1 MKLTYELLKAQKPT
15 ACDEQAN
22 EFKRL
27 FPDGCEPTVE
37 NLFELANSEYVP
49 GCTLDVFWL
58 VRLLPEEGPGSMR
71 AFALWCAEQVAYLCD
86 DQRVRDCIDVVRRRV
101 DVPGSC
107 TDQELAAA
115 WAAAGAAAWA
125 AAGAAAWAAARAAA
139 WAAAGAAA
147 WDAARAAAGAAARDA
162 TWDAAWA
169 AQIACL
175 SQLLLEAE

>member
-1 MKLTYELLKAQKPT
+1 MRLTYDLLVQHAACTAQR
-15 ACDEQAN
+15 DE
-22 EFKRL
+22 FRRL

-37 NLFELANSEYVP
+37 SLFELANSEYMP

-71 AFALWCAEQVAYLCD
+71 AFALWCAEQVAPLCD
-86 DQRVRDCIDVVRRRV
+86 DQRVRDCIEVVRRRV

-115 WAAAGAAAWA
+115 WDAAWA
-125 AAGAAAWAAARAAA
+125 AAGAAAGAAA
-139 WAAAGAAA
+139 WDAAGAAAGAAAWDAA
-147 WDAARAAAGAAARDA
+147 WDAARAAAGAAAL
-162 TWDAAWA
+162 AAAGA

-175 SQLLLEAE
+175 SQLLCEAEG